1 MSFRAEVIADRS
13 GKFVGNELTFAT
25 EAEATAYVRDLM
37 WRWLT
42 VTDTRTVA
50 GDWPVTHMWNDGS
63 MKAQRLPD

>member
-37 WRWLT
+37 WRWTT